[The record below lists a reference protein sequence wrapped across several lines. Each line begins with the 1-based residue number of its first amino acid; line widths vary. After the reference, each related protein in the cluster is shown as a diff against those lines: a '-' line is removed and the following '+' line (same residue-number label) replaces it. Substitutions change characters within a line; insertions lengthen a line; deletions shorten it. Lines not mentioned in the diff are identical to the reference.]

1 MDDKVAKVV
10 DRMKRLCSRREYCRK
25 DIYRKV
31 CDALEGD
38 AGQAEKIVE
47 GLVREKYVDDLRYS
61 SAFARDKSSLAG
73 WGVVKIRHALSM
85 KGISS
90 DDISRALEEIDGV
103 KAQTRLEKLIEN
115 KYRTLKDDPQWKL
128 KLFRFGLS
136 RGYGYDAVSEVIK
149 EICRQN

>member
-38 AGQAEKIVE
+38 AGQAEEIVE